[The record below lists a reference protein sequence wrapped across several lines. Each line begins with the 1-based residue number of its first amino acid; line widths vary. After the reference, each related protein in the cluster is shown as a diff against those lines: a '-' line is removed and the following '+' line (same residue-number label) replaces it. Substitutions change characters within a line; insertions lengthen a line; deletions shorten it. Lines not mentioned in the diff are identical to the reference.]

1 MQRWVSLAGIGV
13 VALVWHRTV
22 TPWHGR
28 WGATD
33 QEVRDRLPGDELV
46 AEPADQVTR
55 AISIDAPP
63 EAVWPWIAQLGADR
77 AGFYSYEW
85 LENLFGLGIRNSD
98 VIVPEWQQRS
108 VGDLVLADARGSGG
122 WLVTRIDPGEA
133 MVLQVADVA
142 EHRPIRRD
150 ERLGWEFLWS
160 FVVRPV
166 DEGRTRL
173 LVRERTG
180 FGNPLARLLLSPL
193 GFVSFVMSR
202 RMLRTIKANAEVRG

>member
-1 MQRWVSLAGIGV
+1 MVRAIALGA
-13 VALVWHRTV
+13 VALAWRRTV
-22 TPWHGR
+22 TPWHRR

-33 QEVRDRLPGDELV
+33 QEAGGRLPGDELV

-63 EAVWPWIAQLGADR
+63 EAVWPWIVQLGADR

-98 VIVPEWQQRS
+98 VIVPEWQEREA
-108 VGDLVLADARGSGG
+108 GDLVLADAKGSGG
-122 WLVTRIDPGEA
+122 WIVTRIDPGAA

-142 EHRPIRRD
+142 ERRPVRRD
-150 ERLGWEFLWS
+150 ERPGWEFLWS
-160 FVVRPV
+160 FVVRPL
-166 DEGRTRL
+166 DDGRTRL

-180 FGNPLARLLLSPL
+180 FANPLIRLAMAPV

-202 RMLRTIKANAEVRG
+202 RMLRTIKANAEARR